1 MRAEV
6 QQALEVLQ
14 QNRPDAVEQALAL
27 LQGTVFSFSM
37 RVCGHR
43 QDAED
48 TMQETLLKAIPYL
61 RRFSSPKALG
71 VWLYKVAKSR
81 CLMSRRRSKFAPK
94 VDLSLEDLMPDRKEL
109 EALAGSAADTP
120 EKSFLRGEAAE
131 QLRRA
136 VLKLPPPYRLPLVL
150 HDMEELS
157 TEEVARVLGL
167 REGTVRVR
175 LHRARVFVRNELART
190 IGRTRSRKPRTQPK
204 PRRCREL
211 FAALSNYLDDALD
224 PALCDTLEEHLDG
237 CRPCQAF
244 LHSLEQTVERF
255 RRRRPDRLRP
265 EVAAKA
271 RAALLAEYRRLLGAL
286 PAPGP
291 KRRSAA

>member
-6 QQALEVLQ
+6 QQAVEILQ
-14 QNRPDAVEQALAL
+14 QDQSGGIEQALSL
-27 LQGTVFSFSM
+27 LQDTVYSFSM
-37 RVCGHR
+37 KVCGHR

-48 TMQETLLKAIPYL
+48 TAQETLLKAIPYL

-81 CLMSRRRSKFAPK
+81 CLMSRRKSKYAPK
-94 VDLSLEDLMPDRKEL
+94 ENLSLEELMPDRKEL
-109 EALAGSAADTP
+109 EALAGSVADTP
-120 EKSFLRGEAAE
+120 EKSFLRGETAE

-136 VLKLPPPYRLPLVL
+136 VHKLPPQYRLPLVL

-157 TEEVARVLGL
+157 TGEVARVLGL

-190 IGRTRSRKPRTQPK
+190 TGRTRSRKPRTQPK

-211 FAALSNYLDDALD
+211 FAALSDYLDGALD
-224 PALCDTLEEHLDG
+224 PAMCDKLEKHLDG
-237 CRPCQAF
+237 CQPCEAF
-244 LHSLEQTVERF
+244 LNSLEQTVEQF
-255 RRRRPDRLRP
+255 RRHPPARLHP
-265 EVAAKA
+265 EVAA
-271 RAALLAEYRRLLGAL
+271 RIRSALLADYRRAL
-286 PAPGP
+286 HAVQTA
-291 KRRSAA
+291 KRSSRRLA